1 MTKPYLM
8 QQIIINYILDSDSL
22 TAEIVLALKFVMHD
36 YSYNSNCD
44 LNEIVRVMFPDINIS
59 NCY

>member
-1 MTKPYLM
+1 M
-8 QQIIINYILDSDSL
+8 QQIIINSILDSDSL